1 MKKILL
7 SSKLNTYKANLHC
20 HTNISD
26 GKQTP
31 EEIKEGY
38 KQNGYSVVC
47 FTDHDVIIP
56 HDYLNDQNFL
66 ALHGME
72 LECEEEKEGAFAFK
86 KACHICLIALEPDNL
101 KHVCCNKNTRY
112 IGNSINFIDEIEFD
126 EKDKDFQ
133 RVYTKECINYMMKQG
148 RENGFFVTYNHPQWN
163 VEGYED
169 YMSYKGMHAMEICNG
184 GCSLIGL
191 DECNEMQY
199 DDILRGGN
207 RIFAIGA
214 DDNHT
219 PNDRFQ
225 AFTMIK
231 ADKLEYKAIT
241 KALVDGNFYASQ
253 GPEIYNLWFEDEKIH
268 VECSDAVS
276 IKFSTGMRRTA
287 KFTSEIDGGT
297 INSAEFQMYMP
308 DKYVRVTITDKN
320 GKKATTNAYFT
331 DMLFDENK

>member
-20 HTNISD
+20 HTNLSD
-26 GKQTP
+26 GIQTP
-31 EEIKEGY
+31 EEVKEGY

-86 KACHICLIALEPDNL
+86 KACHICLLAIEPDNL
-101 KHVCCNKNTRY
+101 KHVCCNKDTRY
-112 IGNSINFIDEIEFD
+112 IGNSINFRDQIEFD
-126 EKDKDFQ
+126 EKDKDFK
-133 RVYTKECINYMMKQG
+133 RVYTKECINYMMQTA
-148 RENGFFVTYNHPQWN
+148 RDNGFFVTYNHPQWN
-163 VEGYED
+163 IEGYED

-253 GPEIYNLWFEDEKIH
+253 GPAIEKLWFEDGKLHVKSSAAEKITMTTGTRK
-268 VECSDAVS
+268 VRSAFREKGKRLTDATFEV
-276 IKFSTGMRRTA
+276 
-287 KFTSEIDGGT
+287 
-297 INSAEFQMYMP
+297 QP
-308 DKYVRVTITDKN
+308 DDIYVRVTVTDKH
-320 GKKATTNAYFT
+320 GLHADTNAYFV
-331 DMLFDENK
+331 DELVSE